1 MTAIRFGREITGDL
15 KALESREW
23 LVSNGLGS
31 YSSGSVAGSIT
42 RGYHGLLVTALKP
55 PIDRRIMLVKVD
67 EQIEYLGQIY
77 DLSTNRW
84 ASGATAPDGFNN
96 LQSFELEGS
105 IPLWRY
111 ACGDAIIEKRIW
123 MAHGEHSTYIAY
135 TVVTASAPLKITVRA
150 IVDNRVFH
158 NTGQVAWPIQ
168 TEAMENGVQVLSG
181 GDDTRP
187 LKLIMPGATAT
198 AANELYSGFFL
209 PVEQSRGLN
218 DQDTHAHAADFT
230 AKLSAGESS
239 LFLGTAE
246 SDPNFDPK
254 ALEARRKKDRALLKN
269 WSQARVK
276 PKATAPEWI
285 KQLVLSADQF
295 VVDRPSAEQPD
306 GKSVIAGYH
315 WFEDWGRD
323 TMISLPGL
331 TIVTGRLKDAAPIL
345 ETFARYIDQ
354 GMLPN
359 RFPDG
364 TDTPEYN
371 TIDATLWYFEAIRE
385 YVEHSTDHALLKN
398 LYPKLEA
405 IIEWHVKGT
414 RYGIQL
420 DPEDSLL
427 RGGQEGVQL
436 TWMDARVGD
445 HVITPRMGKP
455 IEVNALWYNALCS
468 MVHFSKLLDL
478 PSQEYERLAKATKAG
493 FARFWNAEKNYC
505 YDVLD
510 GPNGNETEL
519 RPNQILAVSLPQ
531 SPLPAEQQKAVVEAC
546 SRTLLTS
553 HGLRSLAPSEDAY
566 VGCYAGDSYHR
577 DSSYHQGTVWGWLIG
592 PFISA
597 HLRVY
602 NQPAEALRIL
612 EPFGDH
618 LSGAGIG
625 MISEIFDADPP
636 FTPRGCIAQA
646 WSVAQVLYAYDQI
659 ERQRQSNS

>member
-1 MTAIRFGREITGDL
+1 MTAIKFGREITGNL
-15 KALESREW
+15 ETLESREW

-42 RGYHGLLVTALKP
+42 RGYHGLLVTSINP

-67 EQIEYLGQIY
+67 EKIDYLGKTY
-77 DLSTNRW
+77 DLGTNRW
-84 ASGATAPDGFNN
+84 ASGTTAPNGYIN

-105 IPLWRY
+105 TPLWRY

-135 TVVTASAPLKITVRA
+135 TVVSASAPLKLSVSA
-150 IVDNRVFH
+150 IVDNRGFH

-168 TEAMENGVQVLSG
+168 SEPMENGVQITSG
-181 GDDTRP
+181 GDDALP
-187 LKLIMPGATAT
+187 LKLIMPSASA
-198 AANELYSGFFL
+198 APANELYSGFYL
-209 PVEQSRGLN
+209 PLEQSRGLN
-218 DQDTHAHAADFT
+218 SQDTHAHAANFVAEIVQGNT
-230 AKLSAGESS
+230 IL
-239 LFLGTAE
+239 LMGTAE
-246 SDPNFDPK
+246 AEPKFNPK
-254 ALEARRKKDRALLKN
+254 ALEARRKKDFALLES
-269 WSQARVK
+269 WSQARIK
-276 PKATAPEWI
+276 PKAQAPEWI

-331 TIVTGRLKDAAPIL
+331 TLVTGRLEDAAPIL

-385 YVEHSTDHALLKN
+385 FIERAKDLALLTT
-398 LYPKLEA
+398 LFPRLEE
-405 IIEWHVKGT
+405 IIEWHIKGT

-420 DPEDSLL
+420 DPKDNLL

-445 HVITPRMGKP
+445 HVITPRIGKP

-468 MVHFSKLLDL
+468 MVHFSELLGR
-478 PSQEYERLAKATKAG
+478 PTKKYQGLADATKKG
-493 FARFWNAEKNYC
+493 FARFWNAEKGYC

-510 GPNGNETEL
+510 GPNGNESEL
-519 RPNQILAVSLPQ
+519 RPNQIMAVSLPQ
-531 SPLPAEQQKAVVEAC
+531 SPLSEEQQKAVVEAC
-546 SRTLLTS
+546 SRALLTS
-553 HGLRSLAPSEDAY
+553 HGLRSLAPHENNY
-566 VGCYAGDSYHR
+566 VACYAGDSYHR

-597 HLRVY
+597 HLRAY
-602 NQPAEALRIL
+602 SQPAEALRLL

-618 LSGAGIG
+618 MSGSGIG

-646 WSVAQVLYAYDQI
+646 WSVAQVLLAYDQI
-659 ERQRQSNS
+659 ERHPQYKL